1 MKEKVEEKNVASI
14 RPSQEDDRELQSHY
28 FLPLFV
34 LCLFLLLLVVV
45 GVAHPIRRSHVT
57 QKNEKIVCCQLFIAH
72 FQTIIKIVLHNDAIQ
87 LVSIINEKSPKGKMF
102 SRTKNPNREMSIFNR
117 VGE

>member
-1 MKEKVEEKNVASI
+1 MKEKLEEKNVASI

-34 LCLFLLLLVVV
+34 LLFLLLLVVV

-57 QKNEKIVCCQLFIAH
+57 
-72 FQTIIKIVLHNDAIQ
+72 
-87 LVSIINEKSPKGKMF
+87 
-102 SRTKNPNREMSIFNR
+102 
-117 VGE
+117 